1 MNEQMSNK
9 QITIRLIMPDRW
21 LEHVVE
27 LATDTTVA
35 EAKALGI
42 TEMLQRTSDNPADF
56 YTEFAEREIT
66 DETRT
71 LDEVGLQSRGMIA
84 IRAYDLGHYRRF
96 EG

>member
-1 MNEQMSNK
+1 
-9 QITIRLIMPDRW
+9 MPDRW

-27 LATDTTVA
+27 LATDTTVS

-42 TEMLQRTSDNPADF
+42 TEMLQRTSDNPTDF
-56 YTEFAEREIT
+56 YAEFAEREIT
-66 DETRT
+66 DETQT
-71 LDEVGLQSRGMIA
+71 LDEAGLQSRDMLS

>member
-1 MNEQMSNK
+1 MSNK

-56 YTEFAEREIT
+56 YAEFAEREIT
-66 DETRT
+66 DETQT
-71 LDEVGLQSRGMIA
+71 LDEVGLQSRGMLA

>member
-1 MNEQMSNK
+1 MSNK

-66 DETRT
+66 DETQT

-96 EG
+96 KG

>member
-1 MNEQMSNK
+1 MSNK

-56 YTEFAEREIT
+56 YAEFAEREIT
-66 DETRT
+66 DETKT
-71 LDEVGLQSRGMIA
+71 LDEAGLQSRDILA

>member
-1 MNEQMSNK
+1 MSNK

-27 LATDTTVA
+27 LATDTTVS

-42 TEMLQRTSDNPADF
+42 TEMLQRTSDNPTDF
-56 YTEFAEREIT
+56 YAEFAEREIT
-66 DETRT
+66 DETKT
-71 LDEVGLQSRGMIA
+71 LDEAGLQSRDMLS

>member
-1 MNEQMSNK
+1 MSNK
-9 QITIRLIMPDRW
+9 QIIIRLIMPDRW

-27 LATDTTVA
+27 LATETTVA

-42 TEMLQRTSDNPADF
+42 TEMLQRSSDNPADF
-56 YTEFAEREIT
+56 YAEFAEREIT
-66 DETRT
+66 DETQT

>member
-1 MNEQMSNK
+1 MSNK
-9 QITIRLIMPDRW
+9 QIIIRLIMPDRW

-27 LATDTTVA
+27 LATETTVA

-42 TEMLQRTSDNPADF
+42 TEMLQRSSDNPADF
-56 YTEFAEREIT
+56 YAEFAEREIT
-66 DETRT
+66 DETQT

-96 EG
+96 KG

>member
-1 MNEQMSNK
+1 
-9 QITIRLIMPDRW
+9 MPDRW

-56 YTEFAEREIT
+56 YAEFAEREIT

-96 EG
+96 KG

>member
-1 MNEQMSNK
+1 MSNK

-27 LATDTTVA
+27 LATETTVA

-42 TEMLQRTSDNPADF
+42 TEMLQRSSDNPADF
-56 YTEFAEREIT
+56 YAEFAEREIT
-66 DETRT
+66 DETQT

-96 EG
+96 KG

>member
-1 MNEQMSNK
+1 MSNK

-56 YTEFAEREIT
+56 YAEFAEREIT
-66 DETRT
+66 DETQT
-71 LDEVGLQSRGMIA
+71 LDEAGLQSRDMLS

>member
-1 MNEQMSNK
+1 M
-9 QITIRLIMPDRW
+9 
-21 LEHVVE
+21 VE

-56 YTEFAEREIT
+56 YAEFAEREIT
-66 DETRT
+66 DETQT
-71 LDEVGLQSRGMIA
+71 LDEAGLQSRDMLS

>member
-9 QITIRLIMPDRW
+9 QIIIRLIMPDRW

-27 LATDTTVA
+27 LATETTVA

-42 TEMLQRTSDNPADF
+42 TEMLQRSSDNPADF
-56 YTEFAEREIT
+56 YAEFAEREIT
-66 DETRT
+66 DETQT

>member
-1 MNEQMSNK
+1 MSNK

-56 YTEFAEREIT
+56 YAEFAEREIT
-66 DETRT
+66 DETQT
-71 LDEVGLQSRGMIA
+71 LDEVGLQSRGMLS

>member
-1 MNEQMSNK
+1 MSNK
-9 QITIRLIMPDRW
+9 QIIIRLIMPDRW

-27 LATDTTVA
+27 LATETTVA

-42 TEMLQRTSDNPADF
+42 TEMLQRSSDNPADF
-56 YTEFAEREIT
+56 SAEFAEREIT
-66 DETRT
+66 DETQT

>member
-1 MNEQMSNK
+1 MSNK

-27 LATDTTVA
+27 LATDTTVS

-42 TEMLQRTSDNPADF
+42 TEMLQRTSDNPTDF
-56 YTEFAEREIT
+56 YAEFAEREIT
-66 DETRT
+66 DETQT
-71 LDEVGLQSRGMIA
+71 LDEAGLQSRDILA

>member
-1 MNEQMSNK
+1 MSNK

-56 YTEFAEREIT
+56 YAEFAEREIT
-66 DETRT
+66 DETQT
-71 LDEVGLQSRGMIA
+71 LDELGLQSRGMLS